1 MKNKLKKMDYTFF
14 EKQNYL
20 HLKELSEDLKLKGN
34 YKNKKELIIIIMS
47 FFNDY
52 EKIDSKYKTIKKNI
66 SSDDDFNIEKQQPQ
80 QKRNDNEFENYTVL
94 NQIGNKGK
102 EGVTYLVKR
111 KKDGKEFAMKTFKKN
126 KSKKNI
132 LHEANCQNIVSKIG
146 ICPKVIDVDLENN
159 FIVMEKLEC
168 HLYEIMK
175 KQKGNLTKNQQQ
187 QIFNIFKKLDEANV
201 FHADS
206 NILNYMMSGDKIFI
220 IDFGMSK
227 MIDDN
232 LKKKLETDH
241 PNKNLMTLGFILK
254 LKELKCPES
263 SYSYLISH
271 ISQED
276 KVKYNLI

>member
-1 MKNKLKKMDYTFF
+1 MKNKKKMDYTFF

-34 YKNKKELIIIIMS
+34 YKNKKELILIIMS
-47 FFNDY
+47 FFYDY
-52 EKIDSKYKTIKKNI
+52 EKIDSKYKIIQKNM
-66 SSDDDFNIEKQQPQ
+66 SDDFITEQQPQ
-80 QKRNDNEFENYTVL
+80 QKRNDNEFEKYTVL

-132 LHEANCQNIVSKIG
+132 LHEANCQNIVSKFG

-206 NILNYMMSGDKIFI
+206 NILNYMMCGDKIFI

-227 MIDDN
+227 IIDDN
-232 LKKKLETDH
+232 LKKKLETYH